1 MEVVNLLCGYRI
13 SDIPP
18 LLILF
23 NYLFIFS
30 HCRGSGTSYHS
41 LIIIKEAIMPKQYKT
56 NNEQTMVFRIVNA
69 NNKTVGF
76 VNILDDLDPTDYQV
90 MENHLLH
97 LLETK
102 QVTIDARPF
111 NSGEDTDIAS
121 GFKLPKTS

>member
-18 LLILF
+18 LVRLL
-23 NYLFIFS
+23 NYLFNSS

-41 LIIIKEAIMPKQYKT
+41 LITIQEATMPKQYKT

-69 NNKTVGF
+69 NNQTVGF

-111 NSGEDTDIAS
+111 NGGEDIDIAS